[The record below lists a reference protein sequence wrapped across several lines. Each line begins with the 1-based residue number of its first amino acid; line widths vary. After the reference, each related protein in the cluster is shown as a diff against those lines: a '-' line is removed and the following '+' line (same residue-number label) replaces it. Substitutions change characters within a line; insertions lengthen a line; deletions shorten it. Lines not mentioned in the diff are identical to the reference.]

1 MALYGVL
8 CCVSICWLLNWR
20 FCGLCAVFYCL
31 HKNQRNRLSREI
43 LVFLSLVSYMMVV
56 SNRYRILAK
65 GSYKNITK

>member
-31 HKNQRNRLSREI
+31 HKNQRNRLSRGI
-43 LVFLSLVSYMMVV
+43 LVFLSLV

>member
-8 CCVSICWLLNWR
+8 CCVSIYWLLNWR

-43 LVFLSLVSYMMVV
+43 LVFLSLVS
-56 SNRYRILAK
+56 NRYRILAK

>member
-8 CCVSICWLLNWR
+8 CCVSICWLLNWC
-20 FCGLCAVFYCL
+20 FCGLCTVFYCL

-43 LVFLSLVSYMMVV
+43 LVFLSLVS
-56 SNRYRILAK
+56 NRYRILAK